1 MFQAHISRLTFTDG
15 TSITLR
21 SNSIVVVIG
30 PNNAGKSVTLA
41 GIASAVE
48 EVKPSLALSEVRI
61 EKVTPLTEIQER
73 MMPYKDASG
82 MFQLPGHTFPEFS
95 LIHWWSTEFKGV
107 GSFLKRMLLSYLSTR
122 ERLGDCE
129 PAQPFEARAPFSATH
144 PFQFMYRND
153 KLENQASAV
162 VRKAFKKDL
171 IIHRMAGGG
180 RIPAYVGERP
190 ALSEGE
196 TQISESY
203 SLKVEALDR
212 LEDQGDGLRSFVSV
226 IGRLLTEARPI
237 QVIDEP
243 EAFLHPPQA
252 LLIGEEISRHSADR
266 QTFVATHSSDVL
278 QGMLATGGDRVSVV
292 RLTRAG
298 SFKVNYLP
306 NEKITEL
313 WQNPILRFGNV
324 LDGLFHDGVIVT
336 EADADCRFYE
346 AFAKSIIPADDLPDI
361 HYTYSGGKDRIPVL
375 VKSLV
380 ALRVPV
386 ASVLDFDVLNNEQ
399 PLRRIIE
406 AHDGDWLA
414 VEADWKAV
422 KAAVEAGGA
431 FLSGDKFREEVSALL
446 KSYGSGVAVPKDIL
460 SNVKKLARNASP
472 WDQAKSSGLGGIAT
486 GHPSVAARR
495 LIDTL
500 ARMGVFVIPVGE
512 MEGFCRTIGGHG
524 PRWVEEALKRD
535 IGEDVELED
544 ARRFTSSV
552 VSWLNKRRTEI

>member
-1 MFQAHISRLTFTDG
+1 MFQAHVDRLTFTDG
-15 TSITLR
+15 TSIALAAD
-21 SNSIVVVIG
+21 SILVVIG

-41 GIASAVE
+41 GIASAME
-48 EVKPSLALSEVRI
+48 EGKPSLALSEVRI
-61 EKVTPLTEIQER
+61 RKVTPLSEVKEKMQ
-73 MMPYKDASG
+73 PYQDASG
-82 MFQLPGHTFPEFS
+82 DFRLPGMSFHNGA
-95 LIHWWSTEFKGV
+95 LNHWWSDDLNAIGPFFK
-107 GSFLKRMLLSYLSTR
+107 SKLLSYLSTR

-129 PAQPFEARAPFSATH
+129 PAQPFEARAAFAATH
-144 PFQFMYRND
+144 PFQFMYRNE
-153 KLENQASAV
+153 KLEKEASVV
-162 VRKAFKKDL
+162 VRRAFKKDL
-171 IIHRMAGGG
+171 VIHRMAGGG
-180 RIPAYVGERP
+180 RIPAYVGKKP
-190 ALSEGE
+190 TLSKGE
-196 TQISESY
+196 TAISESY

-226 IGRLLTEARPI
+226 IGRLLTEARPM

-252 LLIGEEISRHSADR
+252 LLIGEEISRHSAGR

-278 QGMLATGGDRVSVV
+278 QGMLSTGGDRVSVV

-298 SFKVNYLP
+298 NFKVNYLP
-306 NEKITEL
+306 NSEIAEL

-346 AFAKSIIPADDLPDI
+346 AFAKAVVPTADLPDI

-386 ASVLDFDVLNNEQ
+386 ASVLDFDVLNSEQ
-399 PLRRIIE
+399 PLRRIVE
-406 AHDGDWLA
+406 AHGGDWST

-431 FLSGDKFREEVSALL
+431 FLSGDKFRTEVSALL
-446 KSYGSGVAVPKDIL
+446 KTYGQGVAVPKDVL
-460 SNVKKLARNASP
+460 SKVKKLARNASP
-472 WDQAKSSGLGGIAT
+472 WDQAKSSGLAGIAT
-486 GHPSVAARR
+486 GKPTIAARR

-500 ARMGVFVIPVGE
+500 AGMGIFVIPVGE
-512 MEGFCRTIGGHG
+512 LEGFCRTIGGHG
-524 PRWVEEALKRD
+524 PRWVEEALKRE
-535 IGEDVELED
+535 IGKDAELED
-544 ARRFTSSV
+544 ARRFTSSIV
-552 VSWLNKRRTEI
+552 DWLNKRRAKI